1 MCVWWWW
8 GVHVF
13 VAMSKTKIL
22 HLCTS
27 NAHVKALVRLS
38 SGSFKDLRR
47 RYQGSVSALFVRV
60 VGGYVYSLVARKKI
74 NAAH

>member
-1 MCVWWWW
+1 MSL
-8 GVHVF
+8 GGEYVF

-60 VGGYVYSLVARKKI
+60 GGGYVYSLLARTKK
-74 NAAH
+74 NATH